1 MEKCEECYTTIIFN
15 DLAEIPD
22 IITHI
27 FLYIPIIYHNIY
39 KSICKSINENINSQ
53 KCLHCNTKKIFL
65 PITTNDNKL
74 YCFDCLD
81 KISILGV
88 NNISYK
94 ITKEDKK
101 FWERIEDMFIRRYI
115 NCKYCKVKC
124 STFDFCHYHLFFK
137 CNEYISTLNNYLK
150 LDI

>member
-22 IITHI
+22 IIPHI
-27 FLYIPIIYHNIY
+27 FLYIPIIYHNVY

-65 PITTNDNKL
+65 PILMNDNKL

-81 KISILGV
+81 KISI
-88 NNISYK
+88 SYK

-101 FWERIEDMFIRRYI
+101 FWEKIEDMFINRYI
-115 NCKYCKVKC
+115 NCKYCKLKC

-137 CNEYISTLNNYLK
+137 CKKYNEYISTLNNYLK